1 MGRAWRARLTT
12 SRRSLLVRKGNS
24 PLEPWTTKPA
34 REATPYHL
42 LVKNRTLVLTH
53 PGSYLPNTTV
63 FRTFPSNLCPEAGSV
78 LYPVAVSVHTI
89 FCLFVLMRYFSIPER
104 IDNNIIHISVPGTLD
119 NLPPSLP
126 HLWPV
131 SSVHG
136 SHSCLFTLK
145 THIWSHKQYIIGFLP
160 IKTLQKWN
168 HIIYCSLP
176 FLLTIMF

>member
-42 LVKNRTLVLTH
+42 LVKNWPLVLTH
-53 PGSYLPNTTV
+53 PGSYLPITTV
-63 FRTFPSNLCPEAGSV
+63 FRTFPSHLCPETGRV
-78 LYPVAVSVHTI
+78 LYPVAVTVFTPFFCFNEI
-89 FCLFVLMRYFSIPER
+89 FQIPKR
-104 IDNNIIHISVPGTLD
+104 IDNNIIHISVPSTLD

-136 SHSCLFTLK
+136 SHSCL
-145 THIWSHKQYIIGFLP
+145 THLMLFLVP
-160 IKTLQKWN
+160 VFHLEYLHLSEPEWPT
-168 HIIYCSLP
+168 
-176 FLLTIMF
+176 